1 MSMALGARASRIVR
15 QALTESIVLSLLGG
29 AAGLAIAN
37 AGTRFILQLVF
48 PKVGAM
54 AGIPI
59 DASPSRTVLLF
70 AFGVSLIAG
79 IVFGIA
85 PAWMAT
91 GVDPIEALRGG
102 SRSTARAGS
111 LPRKALIVFQA
122 ALSLVLLSASGLLTA
137 ALQSLENQD
146 FGFSQDRRMVA
157 NINPRAAGYR
167 LDQLTVLYG
176 RVQESLARIPGV
188 SAVALC
194 KYSPLS
200 GGNWGGS
207 IWVDGHPAPAPR
219 DDDFASMNRVTAGYL
234 DVIGTPILREG
245 AASPSRTGRRRSTS
259 RSSMRGLRG
268 SFSRMKIRWESISAE
283 TVWGPGNMKSSA
295 LPRTRAIS
303 PGIPASL

>member
-1 MSMALGARASRIVR
+1 MSMALGARASRMVR
-15 QALTESIVLSLLGG
+15 QALTESVVLSLLGG
-29 AAGLAIAN
+29 AAGLAIAY
-37 AGTRFILQLVF
+37 ASTRFILQLVF
-48 PKVGAM
+48 PKVGGM

-59 DASPSRTVLLF
+59 DASPSMPVLLF

-102 SRSTARAGS
+102 SRSTARASS

-176 RVQESLARIPGV
+176 RIQESLAPIPGV

-207 IWVDGHPAPAPR
+207 IWVDGHPAPGPR

-234 DVIGTPILREG
+234 DVIGTPIPRGRGISEQDR
-245 AASPSRTGRRRSTS
+245 ASSLHVAVINEAFAGKFFPNEDPLGKHFGRD
-259 RSSMRGLRG
+259 G
-268 SFSRMKIRWESISAE
+268 
-283 TVWGPGNMKSSA
+283 WGPGNMKSSA